1 MKSKERILSIL
12 CNKKPDKIPFAPAI
26 YEHKAALINKT
37 PSEVSQNVDL
47 LCYSIEKEYETY
59 QTDIL
64 VVGIDI
70 YNIEA
75 EALGCEVNY
84 NCGNE
89 VPTIKNRIL
98 NDSNLKDLKI
108 PNPLKDGRMPI
119 IIEASKKIC
128 TKYGNDVYICCGVSG
143 PFSLASSL
151 MGDEDLLITSIENPE
166 YLNDVLGFTTEVIK
180 KYSQSILETG
190 SDVIVFDSASAPPLV
205 SPNQFKENI
214 LPFVKDLFNHLKTNG
229 SKFLSYIVG
238 GNTISNVDSYIE
250 AGIKNII
257 CDFNANINEFIEKAK
272 TSDITIRKNINPL
285 HLINKNKA
293 EIKNEVTQ
301 IMELSNDFHRLIIG
315 TGILPYNTDPEMVQ
329 HLKKIIYDFIL

>member
-1 MKSKERILSIL
+1 MNSKERILSIL
-12 CNKKPDKIPFAPAI
+12 NNKKPDRIPFAPAI
-26 YEHKAALINKT
+26 YEHKAALIKKS
-37 PSEVSQNVDL
+37 PSKVCNNNDL
-47 LCYSIEKEYETY
+47 LCNAIEKEYETY
-59 QTDIL
+59 QPDIL

-75 EALGCEVNY
+75 EALGCEINY

-108 PNPLKDGRMPI
+108 PNPLKDGRMPL
-119 IIEASKKIC
+119 IIEATKKIYA
-128 TKYGNDVYICCGVSG
+128 KYGNDVYICTGVSG

-151 MGDEDLLITSIENPE
+151 MGDENLLITSIENPE
-166 YLNDVLGFTTEVIK
+166 YLNDVLQFTTEVIK

-214 LPFVKDLFNHLKTNG
+214 LPFVKDLFNHLRKNG

-238 GNTISNVDSYIE
+238 GDTIANLDSYVE

-257 CDFNANINEFIEKAK
+257 CDFNADINKFIEKTK
-272 TSDITIRKNINPL
+272 TSDITIRKNINPM
-285 HLINKNKA
+285 HLISKNKT
-293 EIKNEVTQ
+293 EIYNEVSK
-301 IMELSNDFHRLIIG
+301 IMELTKEFNRIIFG

-329 HLKKIIYDFIL
+329 YLKKIIYEFIL